1 MRRSSRLL
9 PSLVALASLFSPSGL
24 LAGDA
29 WPQFRGPNAGHSDS
43 TGLPL
48 DWSET
53 KNVKWKTPLPG
64 EGWSSPV
71 VAGKQVWMTAALND
85 GQSLRALCCDLD
97 TGKLLM
103 DIEVF
108 QNAVVPPKHKRNS
121 YASPSP
127 VIDGD
132 RIYVHFGAMGTACLS
147 TKDGRKLWENR
158 EFVVNH
164 QNGPGGSPALFQD
177 KLLLAFDG
185 TDQQYEVALNT
196 ATGQAAWRTDRSG
209 AARLQA
215 RPTDMRKAYP
225 SPAVFQIDGQAQ
237 SLSTGAERLYA
248 YDPATGR
255 ELWTVDYPGFSNVPL
270 PVTDGKML
278 YVCTGFMK
286 PEIWGIR
293 IGGARG
299 DATGSHVVWRQKTGV
314 PDQSTPVVVGQRL
327 YMVSSGG
334 IASCLDTATGNIVWK
349 ERIGSDF
356 AASPLA
362 AKGRIYFCDARGKTT
377 VIAPG
382 DKLEVLA
389 VNALEEG
396 CMASPAAVGN
406 ALILR
411 TKTGLYRIEEPARE

>member
-1 MRRSSRLL
+1 MSHSSLL
-9 PSLVALASLFSPSGL
+9 FL
-24 LAGDA
+24 LAALGLVFPPSA
-29 WPQFRGPNAGHSDS
+29 RSGEEWAQFRGPEAGHAASKE
-43 TGLPL
+43 LPL
-48 DWSET
+48 TWSET
-53 KNVKWKTPLPG
+53 EHVRWKTALPG

-71 VAGKQVWMTAALND
+71 VAGRQIWMTTALHD
-85 GQSLRALCCDLD
+85 GQSLHALCCDLES
-97 TGKLLM
+97 GKLLL

-127 VIDGD
+127 IIEGD
-132 RIYVHFGAMGTACLS
+132 RVYVHFGAMGTACLS

-158 EFVVNH
+158 EFVVEH

-185 TDQQYEVALNT
+185 TDQQYEVALHKM
-196 ATGQAAWRTDRSG
+196 TGQMAWKTERSG
-209 AARLQA
+209 AAKLQA
-215 RPTDMRKAYP
+215 RPADMRKAYP
-225 SPAVFQIDGQAQ
+225 TPVVFPIDGGPQ

-255 ELWTVDYPGFSNVPL
+255 ELWWVDYPGFSNVPL
-270 PVTDGKML
+270 PVSDGKML

-286 PEIWGIR
+286 PEIWAIR

-299 DATGSHVVWRQKTGV
+299 DATASHVVWRQKTGV
-314 PDQSTPVVVGQRL
+314 PDQATPVVIGERL
-327 YMVSSGG
+327 YMVTSGG
-334 IASCLDTATGNIVWK
+334 IASCLNTATGDIVWK

-362 AKGRIYFCDARGKTT
+362 AEGRIYFCDARGRTT

-382 DKLEVLA
+382 DTLQVLA
-389 VNALEEG
+389 QNELADG
-396 CMASPAAVGN
+396 CMASPAAVGK
-406 ALILR
+406 ALIVR
-411 TKTGLYRIEEPARE
+411 TKTSLYRLEE